1 MHRFS
6 FDHDSKINA
15 NDALDWLHDNGWT
28 LGHTA
33 EDGVW
38 LILGKKG
45 SKLIRASGGTL
56 EDACMN
62 AVEQARLAV
71 EMN

>member
-6 FDHDSKINA
+6 CDHDLKFNA
-15 NDALDWLHDNGWT
+15 YDVLDWLHNNGWT

-38 LILGKKG
+38 LILGKIG
-45 SKLIRASGGTL
+45 SMLMRASGSTL

-62 AVEQARLAV
+62 AVNQTRLAV